1 MALRNRIALVTGA
14 DGGIGT
20 DVTRVLLDG
29 GATVIGVF
37 TNIQPSSSDS
47 FVALS
52 SDLSTGNLW
61 GRTLRKL
68 VVPC

>member
-1 MALRNRIALVTGA
+1 MALRNQIALVTGA

-61 GRTLRKL
+61 RRTLR
-68 VVPC
+68 